1 MTIKSAQWLEA
12 RLREWRALPTETEWL
27 EFKEAKTTFDPER
40 LGQYFSALSNEANLQ
55 GKPEGWLVFGVA
67 DKLPRNIVGT
77 QFKSD
82 PATRDALKLQI
93 ADQTSQRLSFHEI
106 HELQLPEGRVLMFEI
121 PAALPGVPTAW
132 KGHYWGRDGEALVAL
147 NPEEYE
153 RIRAQPVRQDWSA
166 EVVVDAT
173 LDDLDPEAVTFAR
186 AQFIKKN
193 PKHAEEAETWTVA
206 TFLNKAKICVAG
218 RVTRA
223 ALLLLGKAESAHYL
237 SPAVAEL
244 SWRLNDASGTMRD
257 YEHFGPPF
265 LFAGDA
271 ILKKIRNLKVRH
283 MPGGSLFP
291 EEVTQYD
298 ERVLREALHNC
309 IAHQDYRAG
318 ARITIVENDDELV
331 LSNRGTFIPLT
342 VEHVIESDQPPDVYR
357 NPFLAHAMVNLNMI
371 DTMGSGIRRMFSVQ
385 RARSFPLPDYDL
397 AAPDKVV
404 VRISGRILDVNYTK
418 LLLANTDLG
427 LADVIAL
434 DKVQKKKKLDDDA
447 FTRLKRAGLIAGRRP
462 NLFVSAGVAAATN
475 SRAEFIRNRAFDRDH
490 YEKMVLAYLERYQ
503 RAGSADFRRLLF
515 NKLSDALDDKQKENF
530 ISNLLQAMRRAK
542 LIVRQ
547 GPRIRSVWSLNTSG
561 SDVEATDESGDAKS

>member
-1 MTIKSAQWLEA
+1 MTTKSAQWLEA
-12 RLREWRALPTETEWL
+12 RLHEWRALPTETEWL

-40 LGQYFSALSNEANLQ
+40 LGEYFSALSNEANLQ
-55 GKPEGWLVFGVA
+55 GKPAGWLIFGVA

-82 PATRDALKLQI
+82 PATRDALKLQV
-93 ADQTSQRLSFHEI
+93 ANQTSHRLTFHEI

-132 KGHYWGRDGEALVAL
+132 KGHYYGRDGEALVAL

-173 LDDLDPEAVTFAR
+173 LDDLDPEAVIFAR

-193 PKHAEEAETWTVA
+193 PKLVEEAEVWSVA
-206 TFLNKAKICVAG
+206 TFLNKAKVCVTG

-223 ALLLLGKAESAHYL
+223 ALLLLGKGESAHHL

-271 ILKKIRNLKVRH
+271 VLKKIRNLKVRH

-309 IAHQDYRAG
+309 IAHQDYHAG

-331 LSNRGTFIPLT
+331 LSNRKTFIPRT
-342 VEHVIESDQPPDVYR
+342 IEHVIESDQPPDVYR

-397 AAPDKVV
+397 SAPDKVV

-434 DKVQKKKKLDDDA
+434 DKVQKKKKLDDA
-447 FTRLKRAGLIAGRRP
+447 SFNRLKRAGLIAGRRP
-462 NLFVSAGVAAATN
+462 NLFVNASVAAATN
-475 SRAEFIRNRAFDRDH
+475 TRAEFIRNRAFDKAH
-490 YEKMVLAYLERYQ
+490 YTKMILAYLSQYG
-503 RAGSADFRRLLF
+503 RASYADFKVLLLP
-515 NKLSDALDDKQKENF
+515 KLSDALNETQKERF
-530 ISNLLQAMRRAK
+530 ISNLLQRMRRDR
-542 LIVRQ
+542 LITPQ
-547 GPRIRSVWSLNTSG
+547 GTRSHASWVLTTAG
-561 SDVEATDESGDAKS
+561 VESELREEESGTK